1 MDNYKRNR
9 LVGLGVIGV
18 VVLIGAVYFFM
29 MMTSGNTRNIESVE
43 VEASFSAELN
53 GPFDYTTFNLP
64 VGYSKYRPALD
75 DISLFTSF
83 DSDYVLSRLPKK
95 IENIVFSPD
104 GLRAVVFESNKVSF
118 YDVAENA
125 MNEMPALVG
134 GWGSGAFNAFLSNF
148 YTIGYDEPTK
158 KYALKNVTL
167 ENGKVDDLIYFIR
180 NIEDY
185 EMIVSSEPTV
195 IFMVDKTHQP
205 NVLYKIDIQESSR
218 ENILE
223 ADFIKLS
230 DITDDASFVAFVQG
244 DNQFQSTL
252 KIYNTQTKEFSE
264 IPYKVMPRN
273 FKFHD
278 EYAYFISDS
287 EEGDNIITAEELL
300 SSYAEPKTITLY
312 KWDPYTQTSQQF
324 DLNELPAMPDRIE
337 VKDDIIRM
345 LVGDEYFDAKIG
357 S

>member
-9 LVGLGVIGV
+9 LIGLGVIGV
-18 VVLIGAVYFFM
+18 IVLIGAVYFLL
-29 MMTSGNTRNIESVE
+29 MMTSGNNRIVEPIEA
-43 VEASFSAELN
+43 EASFSAELS

-75 DISLFTSF
+75 YISLFASF
-83 DSDYVLSRLPKK
+83 DPDYVLSRLPKK
-95 IENIVFSPD
+95 IENIVFSTD
-104 GLRAVVFESNKVSF
+104 GLRAIVFESNKVSF
-118 YDVAENA
+118 YDVASNSL
-125 MNEMPALVG
+125 NEMPVLVG
-134 GWGSGAFNAFLSNF
+134 GWGSGAFVDDF

-158 KYALKNVTL
+158 KDALKVVSL
-167 ENGKVDDLIYFIR
+167 ASGDVEDLVYFIR

-185 EMIVSSEPTV
+185 EMIISNDPTV

-205 NVLYKIDIQESSR
+205 NVLYKIDIQEASR

-252 KIYNTQTKEFSE
+252 KIYDTQKKEFSE

-278 EYAYFISDS
+278 EYAYFVSDS

-300 SSYAEPKTITLY
+300 SSYIEPKTITLY

-337 VKDDIIRM
+337 VQDDVVRM
-345 LVGDEYFDAKIG
+345 LIGDEYWDAEII
-357 S
+357 